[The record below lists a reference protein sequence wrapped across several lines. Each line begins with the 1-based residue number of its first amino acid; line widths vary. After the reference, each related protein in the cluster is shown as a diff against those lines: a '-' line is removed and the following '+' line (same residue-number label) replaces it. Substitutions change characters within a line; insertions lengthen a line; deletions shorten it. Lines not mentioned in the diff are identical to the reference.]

1 MDLHL
6 ILDRRR
12 PLRAQLESKLRARI
26 RGGALRAGTRLP
38 PTRELA
44 DELGISRG
52 IVVDAY
58 ARLTAEGYLSARSR
72 DGTRVAAGPAGD
84 VNVGAR
90 HHPQPGRPRL
100 RYDFRTGLP
109 DGSLFPR
116 RAWSVAAAAATRQ
129 LPDAA
134 LLYGPPEGLPSL
146 RQSLADYLGRV
157 RAIST
162 EPENVLITCGSGHS
176 MGILWMALYL
186 RGARRVAVEDPCW
199 SQIPESLL
207 QAGLEPV
214 PLAVDAGGL
223 RPDRLSDEIDAV
235 VVSPAHQYPTG
246 SVLAQRSRLE
256 LLDWARRSGGLIIE
270 DDYDAEHRY
279 DGQTMVPLQS
289 MAPSHVVYLGSVS
302 KTLAPGMRL
311 GWLIVPDGLLADVV
325 AQQSITHA
333 LPSTLGQATYVEL
346 LARGQ
351 VDRHLRITHRVY
363 RARRAVLVARLQ
375 AALTDVRI
383 HGASAGLHLVLWLDP
398 DADERAIQRGASARG
413 VALETLHHDCSAVL
427 PVPPGLILGYGTISE
442 SAIPAG
448 VDELAA
454 CIAASRE
461 ASLTGGRPSSHA
473 AA

>member
-1 MDLHL
+1 M
-6 ILDRRR
+6 LDRRR

-44 DELGISRG
+44 GELGVSRG

-58 ARLTAEGYLSARSR
+58 ARLTAEGYLIARSR
-72 DGTRVAAGPAGD
+72 DGTRVAAAPAQA
-84 VNVGAR
+84 VGVGGR
-90 HHPQPGRPRL
+90 HRPQLARPRL

-116 RAWSVAAAAATRQ
+116 RAWSAAAAAATRR

-146 RQSLADYLGRV
+146 RRSLTDYLGRV

-176 MGILWMALYL
+176 MGILWTALYL
-186 RGARRVAVEDPCW
+186 RRARRVAVEDPCW
-199 SQIPESLL
+199 SRIPASLL

-223 RPDRLSDEIDAV
+223 RPDALTEEIDAV

-246 SVLAQRSRLE
+246 SVLARRRRLE
-256 LLDWARRSGGLIIE
+256 LLEWARRTGGLIIE

-279 DGQTMVPLQS
+279 DGQPMVTLQS
-289 MAPSHVVYLGSVS
+289 MAPEHVVYLGSVS
-302 KTLAPGMRL
+302 KTLAPGVRL
-311 GWLIVPDGLLADVV
+311 GWVIVPDGLLADVV
-325 AQQSITHA
+325 AQQRITHA
-333 LPSTLGQATYVEL
+333 LPSTLGQATYAEL
-346 LARGQ
+346 LERGQ
-351 VDRHLRITHRVY
+351 VDRHLRIAHRVY
-363 RARRAVLVARLQ
+363 RARRAVLLDRLQ
-375 AALTDVRI
+375 AALPDVPV
-383 HGASAGLHLVLWLDP
+383 HGASTGLHLALWLHP
-398 DADERAIQRGASARG
+398 DADERAIQRGAAARG
-413 VALETLHHDCSAVL
+413 VALDTLHYDCSAAL
-427 PVPPGLILGYGTISE
+427 PLPPGLVLGYGTISE

-454 CIAASRE
+454 CLAASGR
-461 ASLTGGRPSSHA
+461 ARLTGAGPSAHA